1 MFSPAFDRPSADH
14 SATTNAT
21 TSSTRD
27 IPPAAAAAAKRPAA
41 QAGAPRS
48 RRRARVHQ
56 PSDFLARR
64 RRRQQQ
70 SRRHEEGR
78 ELADLYVERAAVLTG
93 RDRQLVLAVYERGL
107 YIKDAGAEQGLSP
120 TLAGRRLARLTSR
133 MKSPTFAMVMSRRDE
148 WPREVAR
155 LATRIFLHGTSA
167 RESATL
173 EGVTYF
179 RARKVQ
185 LAVLLLLNQR
195 RVQRDREQIRR
206 DMDVRF
212 DDEPAGVHDPILDT
226 PTPRAPRS

>member
-1 MFSPAFDRPSADH
+1 MFH
-14 SATTNAT
+14 
-21 TSSTRD
+21 TSSDRSVSP
-27 IPPAAAAAAKRPAA
+27 IAPPAIDPTPHAEPPART
-41 QAGAPRS
+41 GAS
-48 RRRARVHQ
+48 RRRRAARVHQ

-70 SRRHEEGR
+70 ARRHAEGR
-78 ELADLYVERAAVLTG
+78 ELADLYVERAAALPS
-93 RDRQLVLAVYERGL
+93 RDRQLVLAVYERGM

-120 TLAGRRLARLTSR
+120 ALAGRRLARLTAR
-133 MKSPTFAMVMSRRDE
+133 MKSPTFAMVLSRRDE

-155 LATRIFLHGTSA
+155 LATRIFLHGVSA
-167 RESATL
+167 RESADL

-206 DMDVRF
+206 DMEIRF
-212 DDEPAGVHDPILDT
+212 DDEPAEVRDPILDT
-226 PTPRAPRS
+226 PSPNTPPTGQSRPPRPTSR